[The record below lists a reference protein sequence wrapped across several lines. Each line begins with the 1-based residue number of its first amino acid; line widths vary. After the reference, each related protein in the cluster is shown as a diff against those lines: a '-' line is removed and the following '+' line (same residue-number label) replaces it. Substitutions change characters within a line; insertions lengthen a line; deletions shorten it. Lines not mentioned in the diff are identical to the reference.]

1 MEEKLYRIQTTEC
14 FYEDD
19 WEDGEVRGS
28 FTIIP
33 METTTSKDPS
43 KDIAEFAKNFSEDG
57 KVYVDDDFVHTD
69 SMMMP
74 NEDGYGWRKPTE
86 EEIEKWKKREINLYN
101 VEYQLR
107 VWEMTPIDDKNGLK
121 GFVKDLLKE

>member
-19 WEDGEVRGS
+19 WEDGEVGGT
-28 FTIIP
+28 FTIIS
-33 METTTSKDPS
+33 MGTSTSKDPS
-43 KDIAEFAKNFSEDG
+43 RDIAEFVENFSEDG

-74 NEDGYGWRKPTE
+74 NVDGYGWRKPTE
-86 EEIEKWKKREINLYN
+86 EEIEKWKAGKINLYN

-107 VWEMTPIDDKNGLK
+107 VWEMTPIDNKNGLK